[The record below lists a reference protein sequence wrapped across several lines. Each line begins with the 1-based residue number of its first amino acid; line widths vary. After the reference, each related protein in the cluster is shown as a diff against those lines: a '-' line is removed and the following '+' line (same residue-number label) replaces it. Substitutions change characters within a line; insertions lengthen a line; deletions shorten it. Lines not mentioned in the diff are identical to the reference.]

1 MTTQQFPPMGLYCP
15 PSVRNPAGSQ
25 YCGTCVAWV
34 GEGHHHLNATT
45 VTDSSE
51 QVAFGRI
58 ATAMERIAAA
68 LERKL

>member
-1 MTTQQFPPMGLYCP
+1 MSSEQFQPTGLYWP
-15 PSVRNPAGSQ
+15 PSDTASSM
-25 YCGTCVAWV
+25 YCGTCAAWV
-34 GEGHHHLNATT
+34 GEGHRHLNATT

>member
-1 MTTQQFPPMGLYCP
+1 MPSEQFQPTGLYWP
-15 PSVRNPAGSQ
+15 PSVTNTAGSM
-25 YCGTCVAWV
+25 YCGTCAAWV